1 MKLTEKEVLN
11 IVTEYKL
18 KYNLSNEIKTFDFNQ
33 N

>member
-11 IVTEYKL
+11 IIIEYKL
-18 KYNLSNEIKTFDFNQ
+18 KYNLSNEINSFDFNQ